1 MKTTESRG
9 SRGSPVSRRKVIT
22 QLGLASALV
31 VPALLGLSGPVFAA
45 DPAPSATPAPV
56 PQTANVEVMILHA
69 TNVAGK
75 PTQIDPK
82 VDEGKPAT
90 PVENLPSHKL
100 KGPGLNSYNNYLFK
114 DRKKLLLAKGTPQ
127 HVVLP
132 NGRTLE
138 VSVVN
143 VVQDRNERRV
153 TVAASISPPSGDRY
167 MKLIEFTAGV
177 HQSVFVGGIA
187 FPTGS
192 LVVALT
198 VEPFST

>member
-1 MKTTESRG
+1 MSAARG
-9 SRGSPVSRRKVIT
+9 SRVSPVSRRKVLSQI
-22 QLGLASALV
+22 GLASALV
-31 VPALLGLSGPVFAA
+31 IPALLGFSGSVFAA
-45 DPAPSATPAPV
+45 DPAPSPSPV

-114 DRKKLLLAKGTPQ
+114 DRKKLQLAKGTPQ
-127 HVVLP
+127 HVLLP